1 MYLNVYVYVYMDT
14 HIEVYIYKYI
24 HICIYSLLSY
34 NEYFNTSNRNV
45 YYCHFINIILT
56 VTFVVY
62 ISVKN
67 MLIDIYR

>member
-1 MYLNVYVYVYMDT
+1 MYLNVYVYLYMDT
-14 HIEVYIYKYI
+14 HIEAYIYKYI

-45 YYCHFINIILT
+45 YYCHFTNIILT

-62 ISVKN
+62 INVKN